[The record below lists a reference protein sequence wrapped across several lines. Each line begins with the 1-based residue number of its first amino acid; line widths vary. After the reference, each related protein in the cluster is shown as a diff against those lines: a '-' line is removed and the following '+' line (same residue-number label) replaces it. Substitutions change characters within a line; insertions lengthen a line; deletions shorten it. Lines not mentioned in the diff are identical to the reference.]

1 MLYRINCLI
10 LVEQLRR
17 AVVLETGVKVAWAS
31 DNGLFDKLGFD

>member
-17 AVVLETGVKVAWAS
+17 TVVLETGVRVAWAA
-31 DNGLFDKLGFD
+31 DTKNQ